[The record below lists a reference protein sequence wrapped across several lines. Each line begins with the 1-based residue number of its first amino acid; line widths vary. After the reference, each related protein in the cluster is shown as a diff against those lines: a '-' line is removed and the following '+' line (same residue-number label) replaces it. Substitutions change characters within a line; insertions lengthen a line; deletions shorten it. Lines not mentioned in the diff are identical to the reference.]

1 MKLKMKL
8 LVAAMAFAAA
18 GQASATMDFS
28 SGDGDLFFSLWDPVA
43 QTSYTRNLGVDMDS
57 FLSANA
63 PGSTGAVVAPGYS
76 VNFAA
81 DATLTN
87 YLATAN
93 KSNLVWN
100 IGAGDI
106 SGSGYNGY
114 RFLSTTQADA
124 AAVGS
129 ETNTQLKNMAPANNV
144 AATIQNTMNNAG
156 VSSITATAADGYA
169 YAGNSYY
176 ADNWNSQATFDS
188 TAHLGESQYFYFMTP
203 SSTSAFGKASVD
215 QYGATGAQGFQAA
228 TWTLADNG
236 GLSYGVPAVPEPGTW
251 AMFAAGLLAV
261 GAIARRRMSV

>member
-28 SGDGDLFFSLWDPVA
+28 SGDGDLFFSLWDPVT

-63 PGSTGAVVAPGYS
+63 PGSTGAAVAPGYS

-87 YLATAN
+87 YLATVN
-93 KSNLVWN
+93 KGNLLWN
-100 IGAGDI
+100 VAAGDI
-106 SGSGYNGY
+106 TGSGYNGY
-114 RFLSTTQADA
+114 RFLSTTQGDLATVQGQTNAQLTQFKA
-124 AAVGS
+124 A
-129 ETNTQLKNMAPANNV
+129 NV
-144 AATIQNTMNNAG
+144 YPTAIEPMMNG
-156 VSSITATAADGYA
+156 GDSATASSADGYA
-169 YAGNSYY
+169 YADAVGGFGAQWVNK
-176 ADNWNSQATFDS
+176 AVFDS
-188 TAHLGESQYFYFMTP
+188 TAGVGQSQNFYFLTP

-215 QYGATGAQGFQAA
+215 QYGYSDAQGFQAA
-228 TWTLADNG
+228 SWTLADNG
-236 GLSYGVPAVPEPGTW
+236 TLSYGVPAVPEPGTW